1 MASPV
6 ARLTA
11 TTAALSLLALGSPAQ
26 AAPETNLGGSY
37 ATCYGGAVR
46 SYFQTGG
53 WGGDAGPY
61 RTSTRCKDI
70 NVRNA
75 SEFGVE
81 ACVIFV
87 DKTDQCNYRTYLP
100 SKSDFIAVATKVRD
114 GVRFQVRFETLR
126 YEYEPLVAYHA
137 Y

>member
-6 ARLTA
+6 ARLAA

-26 AAPETNLGGSY
+26 AAPETNLFGSY

-87 DKTDQCNYRTYLP
+87 DKTDKCNYRTYLP
-100 SKSDFIAVATKVRD
+100 SKSGFITVATNVRD